1 MLHPS
6 VCYHSEGSYSESVL
20 TWLRTEDAWHQTN
33 SLLHLIE
40 FLDYSLGIA
49 CYLKVNSFSC
59 SDFQLVE
66 NLHGSFAHD
75 RLFFWR
81 QQDDDVFLI
90 LDNLR
95 EDVAQGCISLQLI
108 AHVVLITQMRCR
120 VDRLPTA
127 EQLEILVAWA
137 ERRAESSV
145 TTVYLIHDPALE
157 LPLERCSLTAVD
169 RLAAALGEHNLL
181 KRILSQQVF
190 MAKFAYVI
198 LRV

>member
-1 MLHPS
+1 
-6 VCYHSEGSYSESVL
+6 
-20 TWLRTEDAWHQTN
+20 
-33 SLLHLIE
+33 
-40 FLDYSLGIA
+40 
-49 CYLKVNSFSC
+49 
-59 SDFQLVE
+59 
-66 NLHGSFAHD
+66 
-75 RLFFWR
+75 
-81 QQDDDVFLI
+81 
-90 LDNLR
+90 
-95 EDVAQGCISLQLI
+95 
-108 AHVVLITQMRCR
+108 MRCR

-190 MAKFAYVI
+190 MANSELAQEKQLARSSTTVTPVLFLLDIMPHGMDRLASEFPALMNNRFKVCPVSTCK
-198 LRV
+198 LLLP